1 MGYVMVKLKQIEN
14 HKDSNAHI
22 KEKCKPKTDKKENN
36 KKITSIYEFLVK
48 NSLDGELIKN
58 DRGGYDFISS

>member
-1 MGYVMVKLKQIEN
+1 MVKLKRIGN
-14 HKDSNAHI
+14 HKDNNTHI
-22 KEKCKPKTDKKENN
+22 KEKCKPKTDKQENN
-36 KKITSIYEFLVK
+36 KKITSIYEFLVE